1 MTPENPKP
9 SRSTADLIRIS
20 PSTIRMTAIATTQSV
35 VARTPPTIMI
45 HISRRSVGVC
55 RQRQHRISTVAQLS
69 ASAALYIS

>member
-9 SRSTADLIRIS
+9 SRSTADMIRIY
-20 PSTIRMTAIATTQSV
+20 PSTIRMTAIATTQS